1 MTTDERGPGDR
12 PALSRCTTLDAA
24 DFAARHWGREPLFT
38 RGDRLGQDFSDLFSL
53 DAVDEL
59 VAERALR
66 TPFARMAKE
75 GDVLSASRFTASGGF
90 GAEVGDQLD
99 ADRVLAEFATGST
112 LVLQGL
118 HRTWQPIADFSRRLA
133 AELGHPC
140 QVNAYVTPASS
151 RGFDPHYDV
160 HDVFVLQIAGEKHWR
175 IHEPV
180 HPDPLRD
187 QPWGDRREA
196 VAARA
201 RDEPVIDAVFRPGDA
216 LYLPRG
222 WIHSAE
228 ALGAVSVH
236 LTIGVAAYTRQEI
249 VREAIARAADTV
261 PALRSSLPLGFDPR
275 DTEALRPLVEATLQA
290 LRDTLDDPATRDAV
304 TVDTARA
311 LARRRRTDSPP
322 EPVRPLATVAA
333 IDSLTADTVL
343 VARPGLTASVVAD
356 DSAVSLRL
364 RATTVTLPIAADAAV
379 RRLLD
384 GDPVRVGDLP
394 ELDSESALVVARR
407 LLREAVVVVA
417 P

>member
-38 RGDRLGQDFSDLFSL
+38 RGDLLGQDFSDLFSL

-222 WIHSAE
+222 WLQDAARLDSAGVPETSRVPTNKSALALSLLE
-228 ALGAVSVH
+228 AVLEDGVPATALAAGPGWGESEDLVQGAVERNLRWLPAVPDEW
-236 LTIGVAAYTRQEI
+236 AAALESGRQ
-249 VREAIARAADTV
+249 
-261 PALRSSLPLGFDPR
+261 
-275 DTEALRPLVEATLQA
+275 
-290 LRDTLDDPATRDAV
+290 
-304 TVDTARA
+304 
-311 LARRRRTDSPP
+311 
-322 EPVRPLATVAA
+322 
-333 IDSLTADTVL
+333 
-343 VARPGLTASVVAD
+343 
-356 DSAVSLRL
+356 
-364 RATTVTLPIAADAAV
+364 
-379 RRLLD
+379 RLLD
-384 GDPVRVGDLP
+384 
-394 ELDSESALVVARR
+394 ELGLGHFEGRSWRGFHHHACLVVLAHAFLESR
-407 LLREAVVVVA
+407 AHG
-417 P
+417 